1 VKNGLAGAFRRTC
14 QRRVY
19 VGEPK
24 SLLKSLLQTEAI
36 CRSISWVSRK
46 DVGSIVEKIGKLARE
61 RGTQK

>member
-1 VKNGLAGAFRRTC
+1 VKNGLAGAFSSYMPEKSVCRRA
-14 QRRVY
+14 
-19 VGEPK
+19 EI
-24 SLLKSLLQTEAI
+24 LAEAI